1 MLYHYTIDTELPEG
15 LHLMTTN
22 PLMSAF
28 IQALGRK
35 NDYFQELQRH
45 SDAERI
51 AFIDETFVDPSYDKK
66 LVSCAPA
73 TTPSQP
79 SSSKPTT
86 SPSSAKTSP
95 PPSEVSI
102 TGTPL
107 TLSMIEV

>member
-1 MLYHYTIDTELPEG
+1 
-15 LHLMTTN
+15 
-22 PLMSAF
+22 MSINRLLSPF
-28 IQALGRK
+28 ILKKGPQ
-35 NDYFQELQRH
+35 NEYNQELQKH
-45 SDAERI
+45 PDAERI

-66 LVSCAPA
+66 LVSYAPA

-86 SPSSAKTSP
+86 SPSSAKTSQ

-107 TLSMIEV
+107 TLSMTKV